1 MRERLGEIL
10 YFFRGNLLS
19 LLLVTLPFAVMASLI
34 VYWLGEPVA
43 LVDEKP
49 QLHAASAAV
58 LTLLYPFALGAKIA
72 AIHQL
77 ATANRLIPAELVS
90 TTIAAALPLLVVSIV
105 IGAVVGFGM
114 IFLFI
119 IPGAWFYARL
129 GLAPITVVI
138 ERLGAG
144 QALGEAWRR
153 SRPRQLELFVFT
165 LLAGLVLVTGVLAL
179 SQLTAPAADS
189 PSLPA
194 DILIRT
200 FNELVLCVLTIAFY
214 RYWSLDRPDGGNR
227 SAGPQEPTA
236 PDS

>member
-10 YFFRGNLLS
+10 YFFRANLPALVA
-19 LLLVTLPFAVMASLI
+19 VTLPFAVLASLV
-34 VYWLGEPVA
+34 VYGFGEPLT

-49 QLHAASAAV
+49 QLHAASAAL

-77 ATANRLIPAELVS
+77 ATTNRLQPAQLLS
-90 TTIAAALPLLVVSIV
+90 TTAAAALPLLVVSIV
-105 IGAVVGFGM
+105 IGAAVGFGM

-129 GLAPITVVI
+129 GLAPVMVVT
-138 ERLGAG
+138 ERLGPG

-153 SRPRQLELFVFT
+153 SRLRQLDLFLLT
-165 LLAGLVLVTGVLAL
+165 LFAGLLLVTGVLGITRLA
-179 SQLTAPAADS
+179 TTDGAS
-189 PSLPA
+189 PSPGV
-194 DILIRT
+194 DVTIRA
-200 FNELVLCVLTIAFY
+200 FNELVLCLLTIAFY
-214 RYWSLDRPDGGNR
+214 RYWSLDRPGSPGGKP
-227 SAGPQEPTA
+227 GPGEPPS